1 MRAEPLTPERLLE
14 LERLQDAYR
23 DVSARFDDAL
33 RTQSAPDVMLTV
45 EVGGAY
51 RALREALFDAGP
63 ELLRVYRGASGD
75 SGLAARMHR
84 ETRII
89 TLEQELAK
97 ARFTRN
103 AAFEDEVAFLCDLC
117 TALELPFETAQRSD
131 VFAAIKRLRGVK
143 DE

>member
-33 RTQSAPDVMLTV
+33 RTQGSPDVMLTV

-63 ELLRVYRGASGD
+63 ELVRVYR
-75 SGLAARMHR
+75 AAWAVADALSECRNT
-84 ETRII
+84 ETNGQA
-89 TLEQELAK
+89 EA
-97 ARFTRN
+97 
-103 AAFEDEVAFLCDLC
+103 
-117 TALELPFETAQRSD
+117 ALENLERSELQLAE
-131 VFAAIKRLRGVK
+131 VFG
-143 DE
+143 E